1 MQLPKHTTTLFTSFY
16 TVPNLVANL
25 SSLSP
30 VEVDFFIERKTR
42 PFTQPPAA
50 LGLAALPGSFMVK

>member
-1 MQLPKHTTTLFTSFY
+1 MQLPKHTTTLLTSFY

-30 VEVDFFIERKTR
+30 VEVDF
-42 PFTQPPAA
+42 
-50 LGLAALPGSFMVK
+50 L